1 MCLQWVCTKLR
12 ACHIWVSRSGDEINM
27 LPSSTVWAEHVSLTP
42 SQCEARNQRRQ
53 QPAAAWH
60 FMIISTI
67 STREYLLCSLFSQH
81 QPVSALLTDFV
92 IQMFYLSFGIRME
105 RLEEQQQQ
113 SSFSRHR
120 LHQHA
125 EILIY
130 NANFPDNCCR
140 EEELWMM
147 WWWGNIKGFS
157 PCVALLLYSE
167 LENVKVLCKTDE
179 SSWCQ
184 IVSRDAP
191 CSGSSARWCRDWK
204 PPWVHWIIQIFLR
217 SLSHN
222 ELPANLS

>member
-1 MCLQWVCTKLR
+1 MGR
-12 ACHIWVSRSGDEINM
+12 AR
-27 LPSSTVWAEHVSLTP
+27 LTD

-113 SSFSRHR
+113 SSFSGHR
-120 LHQHA
+120 LHQYA
-125 EILIY
+125 EILTYLMQIFQIIAVARK
-130 NANFPDNCCR
+130 NSGLCDDGEISKVSHPALLCC
-140 EEELWMM
+140 W
-147 WWWGNIKGFS
+147 
-157 PCVALLLYSE
+157 LLYSE